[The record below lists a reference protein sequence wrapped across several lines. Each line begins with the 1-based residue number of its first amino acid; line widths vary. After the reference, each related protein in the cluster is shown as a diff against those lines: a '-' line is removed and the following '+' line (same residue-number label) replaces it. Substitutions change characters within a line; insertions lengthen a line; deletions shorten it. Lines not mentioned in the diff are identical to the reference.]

1 MISNKITTGLNG
13 NPIIP
18 GDKSI
23 SHRSVIIPAISKG
36 TSEIKNIL
44 KSEDVLHTLKAF
56 EKMGVKIEQFDDK
69 ILIHG
74 NGLNSLNK
82 PNSDIYL
89 GNSGTS
95 ARLLIGLLASQN
107 FDSTL
112 TGDES
117 LSKRPMG
124 RIAEP
129 LKKMNAKIQTTNGSL
144 PLQIYKSKL
153 NNAEIDIKI
162 PSAQIKSGLIL
173 AALNTDGITKITEH
187 NITRDHTEIML
198 KDFGANISFTK
209 EGSKKIIKIIGK
221 KELESNNIN
230 VPSDLSSSAFFI
242 VAGLIHKNSKL
253 ILNNININP
262 TRNGIL
268 IALKK
273 MGAKINYFNKR
284 KINSEQVCDIEV
296 VSSELNGCNLDG
308 DIAKLMIDEYPI
320 IAVAASFANSP
331 SIFRGLEELRVKE
344 SDRLELIKI
353 NLLNCGVECKV
364 ENDDLIINPSKNFQI
379 KNNNIIT
386 NYDHR
391 IAMAF
396 AVMASKIGLLKI
408 KDGESINTSFP
419 SFITEFNKI
428 GGNINW
434 IKK

>member
-428 GGNINW
+428 GGNIN
-434 IKK
+434 